1 VKQALARIRGR
12 FTAYID
18 TIRGGRIAD
27 AAGLAASLTSEA
39 AHIAQST
46 TYAYLRART
55 GFMAPRLFTEQPFLD
70 GLEVTRW
77 EAFGAVLSDLFVIAE
92 GELRPHAGVYADR
105 LSTALVAWYRIE
117 LMRHPPPAHRE
128 GGWNGLSEELDL
140 RLKEAQARS
149 SESCDSVASRA
160 GRHIFEFLPL
170 HPDMRRMDEE
180 MVVNSVRFRVLA
192 AWQALKRRADFA
204 GIAADLCNGEHGGQD
219 R

>member
-1 VKQALARIRGR
+1 MKQALARIRGH
-12 FTAYID
+12 FAAYVD
-18 TIRGGRIAD
+18 AIRGARITD
-27 AAGLAASLTSEA
+27 AAGLIASLSAEA
-39 AHIAQST
+39 AHVAQST

-92 GELRPHAGVYADR
+92 GELRPHAGGYADR
-105 LSTALVAWYRIE
+105 LSTALVARYRME

-140 RLKEAQARS
+140 RLKDAQKRPV
-149 SESCDSVASRA
+149 ESCDSVASRA

-170 HPDMRRMDEE
+170 HPDMRRLDEE

-192 AWQALKRRADFA
+192 TWQALKPRTDFA
-204 GIAADLCNGEHGGQD
+204 AIAADLRDGSQPGQD

>member
-1 VKQALARIRGR
+1 MRGR
-12 FTAYID
+12 FAAYFD
-18 TIRGGRIAD
+18 AFRGARVDD
-27 AAGLAASLTSEA
+27 AAGLAASLASEA

-77 EAFGAVLSDLFVIAE
+77 EAFGAVLSDLFVIAD
-92 GELRPHAGVYADR
+92 GELRACAGGHADR
-105 LSTALVAWYRIE
+105 VSTALAAWYRTE
-117 LMRHPPPAHRE
+117 LMRHPAPAHRE
-128 GGWNGLSEELDL
+128 DGWDGLVEQLAQRLDES
-140 RLKEAQARS
+140 RARPP
-149 SESCDSVASRA
+149 ESCDLVASRA

-170 HPDMRRMDEE
+170 HPDMRRLDEE
-180 MVVNSVRFRVLA
+180 MIVNSVRFRVLA

-204 GIAADLCNGEHGGQD
+204 GIAADLCNGEQGGRD